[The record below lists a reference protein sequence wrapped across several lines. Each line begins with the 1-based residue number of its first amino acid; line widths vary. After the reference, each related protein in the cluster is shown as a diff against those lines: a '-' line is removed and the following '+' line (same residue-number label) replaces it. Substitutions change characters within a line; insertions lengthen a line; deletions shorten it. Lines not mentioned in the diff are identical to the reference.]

1 MPGLAPGI
9 RVLAPHEC
17 VWLNDAPVIM
27 RPIMLSRLA
36 ERLLDAARAFRF
48 GVVGIAAT
56 VAYLGL
62 VNLLAVPVGPLTP
75 FHAHLVALCISISV
89 SYLGHHAFTFARK
102 GRHRVY
108 FSRFAAITALLF
120 VLSSVLAYVCDA
132 MLHLSA
138 AVISLTITVLY
149 PAASYLLHTLWTFA
163 DERKPATLP

>member
-1 MPGLAPGI
+1 
-9 RVLAPHEC
+9 
-17 VWLNDAPVIM
+17 
-27 RPIMLSRLA
+27 MLPRLA

-48 GVVGIAAT
+48 GVVGAAAT

-75 FHAHLVALCISISV
+75 FHGHLVALSV
-89 SYLGHHAFTFARK
+89 SIGVSYGGHHAFTFARK

-108 FSRFAAITALLF
+108 LSRFALITALLF
-120 VLSSVLAYVCDA
+120 VLSGALAYVCDA
-132 MLHLSA
+132 TLHLSA
-138 AVISLTITVLY
+138 AVISVIVTVLY